1 MNDIGDNRD
10 AGEARRSGWSLSE
23 FLNLLDLRGQTWCIV
38 ELRGSAGFNL
48 PGDDGVTFYGV
59 TKGHVRIAGVSGG
72 TLELGRGQVQFIL
85 SGEAHAVR
93 TAPDS
98 PSAVLDFLRH
108 DQTVDTPPTFT
119 IGKGELTARLLCAR
133 LKVNWPGGLRRA
145 AMPSSMLIG
154 GDLHG
159 GSINA
164 ARIETLQ
171 TFSTGPGSTAL
182 LTRLAS
188 MLLALALRNHPHC
201 PLLFRMSAANDP
213 IANAL
218 QLVDADLAANWSVER
233 MARKVGMSRSSFAA
247 RFAIEA
253 GQTPMELL
261 TERRMQAAAVM
272 LRQGSLKITEISARV
287 GYQSEAAF
295 SRRFTRF
302 FGHSPGQMRG
312 RKVNEESHAGWQSFL
327 AEGHPPRAAA
337 TH

>member
-1 MNDIGDNRD
+1 M
-10 AGEARRSGWSLSE
+10 
-23 FLNLLDLRGQTWCIV
+23 
-38 ELRGSAGFNL
+38 
-48 PGDDGVTFYGV
+48 
-59 TKGHVRIAGVSGG
+59 
-72 TLELGRGQVQFIL
+72 
-85 SGEAHAVR
+85 
-93 TAPDS
+93 
-98 PSAVLDFLRH
+98 PSA
-108 DQTVDTPPTFT
+108 
-119 IGKGELTARLLCAR
+119 
-133 LKVNWPGGLRRA
+133 
-145 AMPSSMLIG
+145 MLIG
-154 GDLHG
+154 GDLQG

-164 ARIETLQ
+164 ARIETFQ

-218 QLVDADLAANWSVER
+218 QFVDADLAANWSVER

-247 RFAIEA
+247 RFTTEA

-261 TERRMQAAAVM
+261 TERRMQAAAKM

-312 RKVNEESHAGWQSFL
+312 RKGDEQSAGGWQSFL
-327 AEGHPPRAAA
+327 TAENPASLAV